1 MKLWS
6 SLLELEP
13 SFLPLMCMWRIG
25 CHYSWTFEFNC
36 FGENYVDINIWV
48 ILEDNKQTFTIKR
61 MHTSLP
67 DIL

>member
-1 MKLWS
+1 MKLLS

-13 SFLPLMCMWRIG
+13 SFLPLMCWWTIG
-25 CHYSWTFEFNC
+25 CHYSWTFEFNG
-36 FGENYVDINIWV
+36 FGENCVDINIWV
-48 ILEDNKQTFTIKR
+48 ILEDNKQRFTIKR